1 MKDFTMTAIAI
12 RQSGGANIVSIP
24 KAVVNTLGLKV
35 GSQLDL
41 SIEDNR
47 IVLTPVKKTCLEDL
61 LAGSP
66 KKCFRLMEEDRQ
78 WVDVKPVGK
87 EV

>member
-1 MKDFTMTAIAI
+1 MTAIVI

-24 KAVVNTLGLKV
+24 KAVVNTLGLHV
-35 GSQLDL
+35 GSKLDM
-41 SIEDNR
+41 SINDNK
-47 IVLTPVKKTCLEDL
+47 IVLTPITEELDLQTL

-66 KKCFRLMEEDRQ
+66 KECFNVTQEDRE
-78 WVDVKPVGK
+78 WLDAKSVGK

>member
-1 MKDFTMTAIAI
+1 MSLVSV

-24 KAVVNTLGLKV
+24 KAIVQTLGLEV
-35 GSQLDL
+35 GSKLDL
-41 SIEDNR
+41 SIKDNS
-47 IVLTPVKKTCLEDL
+47 IVLTPVGDTLSLEEL

-66 KKCFRLMEEDRQ
+66 KKCFKVTVEDRE
-78 WVDVKPVGK
+78 WIDAEPIGK

>member
-1 MKDFTMTAIAI
+1 MTAIVI

-24 KAVVNTLGLKV
+24 KAVVNTLGLHV
-35 GSQLDL
+35 GSKLDM
-41 SIEDNR
+41 SIKDNK
-47 IVLTPVKKTCLEDL
+47 IVLTPITEELDLQAL

-66 KKCFRLMEEDRQ
+66 KECFNVTQEDRE
-78 WVDVKPVGK
+78 WLDAKSVGK

>member
-1 MKDFTMTAIAI
+1 VTEIAV

-24 KAVVNTLGLKV
+24 KAIVQTLGLSV
-35 GSQLDL
+35 GSKLDL
-41 SIEDNR
+41 TIQDNS
-47 IVLTPVKKTCLEDL
+47 IVLTPVEDVFSLEVL

-66 KKCFRLMEEDRQ
+66 KKCFAVTDEDRA
-78 WVDVKPVGK
+78 WIDAAPTGK

>member
-1 MKDFTMTAIAI
+1 MSSVSV

-24 KAVVNTLGLKV
+24 KAIVKTLGLEV
-35 GSQLDL
+35 GSKLEL
-41 SIEDNR
+41 SIQDNS
-47 IVLTPVKKTCLEDL
+47 IVLTPEKMNLSLEEL

-66 KKCFRLMEEDRQ
+66 KECFKITQEDRE
-78 WVDVKPVGK
+78 WIDAKPVGK

>member
-1 MKDFTMTAIAI
+1 MSSVSV

-24 KAVVNTLGLKV
+24 KAIVKTLGLEV
-35 GSQLDL
+35 GSKLEL
-41 SIEDNR
+41 SIQDNS
-47 IVLTPVKKTCLEDL
+47 IVLTPVEVTLSLEEL

-66 KKCFRLMEEDRQ
+66 KECFKITQEDRE
-78 WVDVKPVGK
+78 WIDAKPVGK

>member
-1 MKDFTMTAIAI
+1 MTAIVV

-24 KAVVNTLGLKV
+24 KAVVNTLGLHV
-35 GSQLDL
+35 GSKLDM
-41 SIEDNR
+41 SINDNK
-47 IVLTPVKKTCLEDL
+47 IVLTPITEELDLQAL

-66 KKCFRLMEEDRQ
+66 KECFNVTQEDRE
-78 WVDVKPVGK
+78 WIDAKSVGK

>member
-1 MKDFTMTAIAI
+1 MTAIAI

-24 KAVVNTLGLKV
+24 KAIVNTLGLRV
-35 GSQLDL
+35 GSKLDM
-41 SIEDNR
+41 SIKDNK
-47 IVLTPVKKTCLEDL
+47 IVLTPIEDELDLQTL

-66 KKCFRLMEEDRQ
+66 KECFKITQEDRE
-78 WVDVKPVGK
+78 WIDAEPVGK

>member
-1 MKDFTMTAIAI
+1 MTAIAI

-24 KAVVNTLGLKV
+24 KAIVNTLGLHV
-35 GSQLDL
+35 GSKLDM
-41 SIEDNR
+41 SIKDNK
-47 IVLTPVKKTCLEDL
+47 IVLTPIADELDLQTL

-66 KKCFRLMEEDRQ
+66 KECFSVTQEDRE
-78 WVDVKPVGK
+78 WIDAKPVGK

>member
-1 MKDFTMTAIAI
+1 MTAISV

-24 KAVVNTLGLKV
+24 KAIVKTLGLSV
-35 GSQLDL
+35 GSKLEL
-41 SIEDNR
+41 TIKDNA
-47 IVLTPVKKTCLEDL
+47 IVLTPIENESLDLEAL

-66 KKCFRLMEEDRQ
+66 KECFKVSEEDRE
-78 WVDVKPVGK
+78 WLDAKPVGK